1 MEKTKFYQEL
11 VKPYQEEMMKTL
23 KEFIAIDSV
32 YDENTRDEANP
43 FGKGVSKALQYIEN
57 LAKKDGFIVHNY
69 DNMVVEILTNELEPN
84 VTIMAHADVVPTG
97 TGWPQDPFELTEKG
111 DFLYARG
118 VADDKGPLLSCYY
131 GLKALR
137 DNNLLGNYQ
146 VRFLVGGNEER
157 GSACMEHYFQTLKK
171 KQPTYGFSPDSAYPL
186 TYAEKGIIGF
196 IVRKDIDL
204 PEVISIKG
212 GVASNS
218 VIEKCEVLMKED
230 LNFVAYLNNNDVD
243 FSYLA
248 RGDKMI
254 LTFNGLAA
262 HGSVPWMGKNAAM
275 EAVKELGN
283 YYKNADLQLLYKLY
297 SPLRGE
303 GVNAAA
309 HSEDMGDNSLN
320 VGLFSLEN
328 GKLEMVVNYRH
339 IEKVT
344 AEQMINNVKE
354 ASKPFD
360 VEVAGVSP
368 LLYFPKDHPLI
379 KTLLKV
385 YQEET
390 GDLET
395 QIIASGGGT
404 YAKEADNIVA
414 FGMEYPGH
422 DPKMHGVNE
431 NTKKS
436 YLFESMGIFA
446 HAIIELGKL
455 I

>member
-11 VKPYQEEMMKTL
+11 VKPYQEELMKSL

-32 YDENTRDEANP
+32 YDESTKDEANP

-57 LAKKDGFIVHNY
+57 LAKKDGFIVKNY
-69 DNMVVEILTNELEPN
+69 DNMVVEILTNDLEPN

-97 TGWPQDPFELTEKG
+97 TGWPQDPFALTEVG

-186 TYAEKGIIGF
+186 TYAEKGIGGF
-196 IVRKDIDL
+196 LVKKDIDL
-204 PEVISIKG
+204 PNVISIKG

-230 LNFVAYLNNNDVD
+230 LNFISYLVDKDVD
-243 FSYLA
+243 FSYLV
-248 RGDKMI
+248 KEEEMV

-275 EAVKELGN
+275 EAVKQLGE
-283 YYKNADLQLLYKLY
+283 YYNNADLKLLYKLY

-328 GKLEMVVNYRH
+328 GQLQMVVNFRH
-339 IEKVT
+339 VETVT
-344 AEQMINNVKE
+344 SEQMMKNIIE
-354 ASKPFD
+354 ASKPF
-360 VEVAGVSP
+360 EVVNYGFSP
-368 LLYFPKDHPLI
+368 VLYYPKDHPLI
-379 KTLLKV
+379 KTLLRV

-390 GDLET
+390 GDYET

-404 YAKEADNIVA
+404 YAKEADNVVA

>member
-11 VKPYQEEMMKTL
+11 VKPYQEELMKSL

-32 YDENTRDEANP
+32 YDESTKDEANP

-57 LAKKDGFIVHNY
+57 LAKKDGFIVKNY
-69 DNMVVEILTNELEPN
+69 DNMVVEILTNDLEPN

-97 TGWPQDPFELTEKG
+97 TGWPQDPFALTEVG

-186 TYAEKGIIGF
+186 TYAEKGIGGF
-196 IVRKDIDL
+196 LVKKDIDL
-204 PEVISIKG
+204 PNVITIKG

-230 LNFVAYLNNNDVD
+230 LNFISYLVDKDVD
-243 FSYLA
+243 FSYLV
-248 RGDKMI
+248 KEEEMV

-275 EAVKELGN
+275 EAVKQLGE
-283 YYKNADLQLLYKLY
+283 YYNNADLKLLYKLY

-328 GKLEMVVNYRH
+328 GQLQMVVNFRH
-339 IEKVT
+339 VETVT
-344 AEQMINNVKE
+344 SEQMMKNIIE
-354 ASKPFD
+354 ASKPF
-360 VEVAGVSP
+360 EVVNYGFSP
-368 LLYFPKDHPLI
+368 VLYYPKDHPLI
-379 KTLLKV
+379 KTLLRV

-390 GDLET
+390 GDYET

-404 YAKEADNIVA
+404 YAKEADNVVA

>member
-1 MEKTKFYQEL
+1 MNKYQEL
-11 VKPYQEEMMKTL
+11 VKPYQEEMMKSL

-32 YDENTRDEANP
+32 YDEKTVSKENP
-43 FGKGVSKALQYIEN
+43 FGQGVTNALKYIEN
-57 LAKKDGFIVHNY
+57 LARKDGFIVKNY

-118 VADDKGPLLSCYY
+118 VADDKGPLLSAYY

-157 GSACMEHYFQTLKK
+157 GSACMEHYFHTLKK

-186 TYAEKGIIGF
+186 TYAEKGIGGF
-196 IVRKDIDL
+196 VVRKTINL
-204 PEVISIKG
+204 PQVISMKG

-218 VIEKCEVLMKED
+218 VIEKCEVKMKED
-230 LNFVAYLNNNDVD
+230 LDFIAYLNNNDVD
-243 FSYLA
+243 FSYLV
-248 RGDKMI
+248 KENEMV

-275 EAVKELGN
+275 NAVKYIGE
-283 YYKNADLQLLYKLY
+283 YYKNADLQLLYILY

-328 GKLEMVVNYRH
+328 GKLEMVVNFRH
-339 IEKVT
+339 VETVT
-344 AEQMINNVKE
+344 SEQIMKNIVE
-354 ASKPFD
+354 ASKPFEIENLGFSS
-360 VEVAGVSP
+360 V
-368 LLYFPKDHPLI
+368 LYYPKDHPLI
-379 KTLLKV
+379 KTLLRV

>member
-1 MEKTKFYQEL
+1 MTIINYQKL
-11 VKPYQEEMMKTL
+11 VKPYQEEMLKSL

-32 YDENTRDEANP
+32 YDEDSRDDANP

-57 LAKKDGFIVHNY
+57 LAKKDDFIVRNY

-84 VTIMAHADVVPTG
+84 VTVMAHADVVPVG

-157 GSACMEHYFQTLKK
+157 GSACMEHYFHTLKK

-186 TYAEKGIIGF
+186 TYAEKGIGGF
-196 IVRKDIDL
+196 LVKKDIDL
-204 PEVISIKG
+204 PEVISMKG

-230 LNFVAYLNNNDVD
+230 LNFIAYLNNNDVD

-248 RGDKMI
+248 RGDKML

-275 EAVKELGN
+275 EAVKQLGN

-309 HSEDMGDNSLN
+309 HSVDMGDNSLN

-328 GKLEMVVNYRH
+328 GKLEMVVNFRH
-339 IEKVT
+339 VETVT
-344 AEQMINNVKE
+344 SEQMMKNIIE
-354 ASKPFD
+354 ASKPF
-360 VEVAGVSP
+360 EVVNCGFSP
-368 LLYFPKDHPLI
+368 VLYYPKDHPLI
-379 KTLLKV
+379 KTLLRV

-390 GDLET
+390 GDYKT
-395 QIIASGGGT
+395 PIIASGGGT
-404 YAKEADNIVA
+404 YAKEADNVVA

>member
-11 VKPYQEEMMKTL
+11 VKPYQEEMMKSL

-32 YDENTRDEANP
+32 YDEDSKDEANP

-57 LAKKDGFIVHNY
+57 LAKKDGFIVKNY

-186 TYAEKGIIGF
+186 TYAEKGIGGF
-196 IVRKDIDL
+196 LVKKDIDL

-248 RGDKMI
+248 RGEQML

-275 EAVKELGN
+275 EAVKQLGN

-328 GKLEMVVNYRH
+328 GKLEMVVNFRH
-339 IEKVT
+339 VETVT
-344 AEQMINNVKE
+344 SEQMMKNIIE
-354 ASKPFD
+354 ASKPF
-360 VEVAGVSP
+360 EVINGGFSP
-368 LLYFPKDHPLI
+368 VLYYPKDHPLI
-379 KTLLKV
+379 KTLLRV

-395 QIIASGGGT
+395 PIIASGGGT
-404 YAKEADNIVA
+404 YAKEADNVVA

-431 NTKKS
+431 NTKRS

>member
-11 VKPYQEEMMKTL
+11 VKPYQEELMKSL

-32 YDENTRDEANP
+32 YDEETRSEMDP

-57 LAKKDGFIVHNY
+57 LAKKDGFIVKNY

-84 VTIMAHADVVPTG
+84 VTVMAHADVVPTG

-157 GSACMEHYFQTLKK
+157 GSACMECYFHTLNK

-204 PEVISIKG
+204 PNVLSIKG

-230 LNFVAYLNNNDVD
+230 LNFIAYLNDNEVD
-243 FSYLA
+243 YSYLA
-248 RGDKMI
+248 KGEQML

-275 EAVKELGN
+275 EAVKQLGN

-339 IEKVT
+339 VEKVT

-368 LLYFPKDHPLI
+368 LLYYPKDHPLI
-379 KTLLKV
+379 KTLLRV

-390 GDLET
+390 GDLKT
-395 QIIASGGGT
+395 PIIASGGGT
-404 YAKEADNIVA
+404 YAKEADNVVA

>member
-1 MEKTKFYQEL
+1 MEKTMFYQDL
-11 VKPYQEEMMKTL
+11 VKPYQEEMMKSL

-32 YDENTRDEANP
+32 YDEETKDETNP

-131 GLKALR
+131 GLKALI

-157 GSACMEHYFQTLKK
+157 GSACIEHYFQTLKK

-186 TYAEKGIIGF
+186 TYAEKGIGGF
-196 IVRKDIDL
+196 LVKKDIDL
-204 PEVISIKG
+204 PEVISMKG

-248 RGDKMI
+248 KGEQML

-275 EAVKELGN
+275 EAVKQLGN
-283 YYKNADLQLLYKLY
+283 YYKNADLLLLYKLY

-328 GKLEMVVNYRH
+328 GKLEMVVNFRH
-339 IEKVT
+339 VETVT
-344 AEQMINNVKE
+344 SEQMMKNIIK
-354 ASKPFD
+354 ASKPF
-360 VEVAGVSP
+360 EVINGGFSP
-368 LLYFPKDHPLI
+368 VLYYPKDHPLI
-379 KTLLKV
+379 KTLLRV

-390 GDLET
+390 GDLDT
-395 QIIASGGGT
+395 PIIASGGGT
-404 YAKEADNIVA
+404 YAKEADNVVA